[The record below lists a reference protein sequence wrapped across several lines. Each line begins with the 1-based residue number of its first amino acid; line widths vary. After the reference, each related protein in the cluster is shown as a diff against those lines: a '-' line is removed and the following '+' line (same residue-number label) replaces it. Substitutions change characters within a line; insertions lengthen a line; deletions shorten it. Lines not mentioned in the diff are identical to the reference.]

1 MPEKKREELIAR
13 REPLAR
19 EFEKHPNRVHIAIEI
34 KAIDDQIAECTH
46 LITQKR
52 RPISKK

>member
-1 MPEKKREELIAR
+1 MPEKKREELMAR

-46 LITQKR
+46 LIKQKR
-52 RPISKK
+52 HPISKK